1 MKQRLK
7 ICFVICCGDVLGKKR
22 NATNDKIVTEG
33 KVQTSKG
40 MSQQHMG
47 LETRQ

>member
-22 NATNDKIVTEG
+22 NDKIVTEG
-33 KVQTSKG
+33 KVQTSKW